1 MPLYQP
7 PAFASDTSR
16 CQALAARFPFA
27 TLITPTPDGP
37 WLSHL
42 VLLADPAQPG
52 SLLGHLAAANGHV
65 LALQHYTSVAV
76 FQGEHGYVSPRW
88 YHSAGGVPTWNYRVA
103 HAHCGVAD
111 TVAGDALTALLATL
125 TQPFEGEGGW
135 HPGLLPPQALTGM
148 QRAIVGFRLPVL
160 RWEGKDKLSQN
171 RHPAD
176 RDGVIAALQT
186 GSDADRQL
194 AAAMQAAAASA
205 QA

>member
-1 MPLYQP
+1 MSLYQP
-7 PAFASDTSR
+7 PAFLSDAAN
-16 CQALAARFPFA
+16 CQQLAARFPFA
-27 TLITPTPDGP
+27 TLITPTPEGP

-52 SLLGHLAAANGHV
+52 SLLGHLAAANGHAQ
-65 LALQHYTSVAV
+65 ALQHYPSVAV

-88 YHSAGGVPTWNYRVA
+88 YRSAGGVPTWNYRVA
-103 HAHCGVAD
+103 HAHCDVAD
-111 TVAGDALTALLATL
+111 TVTGEALSTLLATL
-125 TQPFEGEGGW
+125 TQPFEGESGW
-135 HPGLLPPQALTGM
+135 HPGQLPPPALAGM

-186 GSDADRQL
+186 GSDAERQL
-194 AAAMQAAAASA
+194 AAAMLAAAGSP

>member
-7 PAFASDTSR
+7 PAFHSDAAH

-27 TLITPTPDGP
+27 TLMTPTPDGP

-52 SLLGHLAAANGHV
+52 TLLGHLAAANGHSE
-65 LALQHYTSVAV
+65 ALQRYPSVAL

-103 HAHCGVAD
+103 HAHCGMAE
-111 TVAGDALTALLATL
+111 TVAGEALTALLATL

-135 HPGLLPPQALTGM
+135 HPGLLPDKALVGM
-148 QRAIVGFRLPVL
+148 QRAIVGFRLPVF
-160 RWEGKDKLSQN
+160 RWEGKEKLSQN

-176 RDGVIAALQT
+176 RDGVIAALQA
-186 GSDADRQL
+186 GNDGDRQL
-194 AAAMQAAAASA
+194 AAAMLAATGEA

>member
-7 PAFASDTSR
+7 PAFASDTTR
-16 CQALAARFPFA
+16 CQTLAARFPFA

-52 SLLGHLAAANGHV
+52 CLLGHLAAANGHTQ
-65 LALQHYTSVAV
+65 ALQHYPSVAV

-88 YHSAGGVPTWNYRVA
+88 YHSTGGVPTWNYRVA

-111 TVAGDALTALLATL
+111 TVAGDALTALLTTL

-176 RDGVIAALQT
+176 REGVIAALQT